1 MTSTTII
8 LVLFLT
14 FAVFLIISGY
24 RGRQKRL
31 QSLQSFASQNGWEF
45 VPGAGVDY
53 FPNASSYELFNPLKG
68 YSKQITALIKKPH
81 AGGEAFVFDYSY
93 KVHTS
98 GHGSGQREH
107 TVVAFRSPRL
117 QLPYFA
123 LYPESFFSGLGELFG
138 YNDID
143 FESHPKFSERFK
155 LCGKDV
161 GQVRQLFRPQ
171 VRDFFEGI
179 DTINVDGGGDCL
191 FLYTS
196 NTVIPAEQL
205 NGFVNH
211 ARQLYDLF
219 RG

>member
-1 MTSTTII
+1 MTTTLFI
-8 LVLFLT
+8 VLLFFT

-31 QSLQSFASQNGWEF
+31 QSLQSFATQNGWEF

-68 YSKQITALIKKPH
+68 SSKKLTALMKKPH
-81 AGGEAFVFDYSY
+81 DGGEALVFDYSY
-93 KVHTS
+93 KVHSS
-98 GHGSGQREH
+98 GHGSSQREC
-107 TVVAFRSPRL
+107 TVLAFRSPRL

-161 GQVRQLFRPQ
+161 TQVRQLFRPQ
-171 VRDFFEGI
+171 VRAFFEDI
-179 DTINVDGGGDCL
+179 ETISADGGGDCL
-191 FLYTS
+191 FLYTR
-196 NTVIPAEQL
+196 NKVIPVEQL
-205 NGFVNH
+205 NGFISH
-211 ARQLYDLF
+211 AEKNLRPI
-219 RG
+219 

>member
-1 MTSTTII
+1 MTTTLFI
-8 LVLFLT
+8 VLLFIT

-45 VPGAGVDY
+45 VPGANVDY
-53 FPNASSYELFNPLKG
+53 FSTASSYELFNPLKG
-68 YSKQITALIKKPH
+68 YSKQITALMKKPH
-81 AGGEAFVFDYSY
+81 DGGEAFVFDYSY

-98 GHGSGQREH
+98 GHGSSHREC
-107 TVVAFRSPRL
+107 TVLAFRSPRL

-143 FESHPKFSERFK
+143 FDTHPKFSERFK

-161 GQVRQLFRPQ
+161 TQVRQLFRPQ
-171 VRDFFEGI
+171 VRDFFEGT
-179 DTINVDGGGDCL
+179 DTINVDGGNDCL
-191 FLYTS
+191 FLYTG

-205 NGFVNH
+205 NGFITH
-211 ARQLYDLF
+211 ATQLYDLL